1 MLTEKSTT
9 MKAVL
14 TGSQQE
20 STPTQSANMGQ
31 LIHVI
36 APGSLA
42 GNKTGAYSILS
53 GQRHYL
59 FCCNVGTRCMGLH
72 LGIILLHF
80 VFIKKKERKE
90 KKKPDFHSTAF
101 TTLVSLKITHFLIN
115 YFVNVL

>member
-1 MLTEKSTT
+1 